1 MTDAPAP
8 PALLPR
14 LSRYGVRRLLAAPE
28 LMHSSW
34 RDRRSAAERWTT
46 VPPLGGAVAGD
57 ATLDGLVADL
67 TSLAASCGFPSRR
80 DQQSAFDAEAA
91 IHLVDRSPMRAS
103 DALRDDVWAFITTV
117 LVPDIVRW
125 RYGEQEERY
134 QGGVRNVLQRLWLRA
149 RAVDRGPLAGETRW
163 AVARA
168 LTEDAAVQIIERP
181 GLAGAPRVSRALG
194 ERWLLDLQASGAAGL
209 EGRMRQVARDMLV
222 TNQVIRL
229 ELMPTDALDAEIDR
243 LFRAAAAA

>member
-1 MTDAPAP
+1 MTDATAS

-28 LMHSSW
+28 LMRSSW
-34 RDRRSAAERWTT
+34 RDRRSASERWTT

-57 ATLDGLVADL
+57 AVLDGLVADL
-67 TSLAASCGFPSRR
+67 HNLATAHGFPSRR
-80 DQQSAFDAEAA
+80 DQQAAFDAEAA
-91 IHLVDRSPMRAS
+91 IHLVERCPMRAS
-103 DALRDDVWAFITTV
+103 DALRDDVWAFLTTV

-125 RYGEQEERY
+125 RYGEQEERH

-149 RAVDRGPLAGETRW
+149 NAVDRGPQAGEARW
-163 AVARA
+163 IVARA

-194 ERWLLDLQASGAAGL
+194 ERWLVDLQTSGATGL
-209 EGRMRQVARDMLV
+209 EGRMRRVARDMLV
-222 TNQVIRL
+222 VNQVIRL
-229 ELMPTDALDAEIDR
+229 ELMPASELDAEIDR
-243 LFRAAAAA
+243 LFRAAAST